1 MSKLYFIGKDSVPS
15 RLCLEAGQTE
25 HLVFVALPGV
35 SAELELAVELN
46 GEGAEVQLDG
56 LFVCSADEKLTLKI
70 DLRHNASNT
79 VSRQLFNGIAGGE
92 ARTEFNG
99 KIVVKDGLHAIK
111 AAQENHN
118 ILLDDTA
125 LVCTSPQLEI
135 YSDDVEC
142 SHGATTGF
150 LNLDEQ
156 FYMRSRGIPESE
168 AKVLQMISFLAPIVG
183 AVEDETQRE
192 ALARE
197 VEKAVRNA
205 AGQ

>member
-1 MSKLYFIGKDSVPS
+1 MSRLYFLGRDAVPS
-15 RLCLEAGQTE
+15 HLRLEAGQTE

-35 SAELELAVELN
+35 SAEVDLTVELD
-46 GEGAEVQLDG
+46 GEGAQVQLDG
-56 LFVCSADEKLTLKI
+56 LFVCSAEERLTLKI

-79 VSRQLFNGIAGGE
+79 ISRQLFNGIAGGS

-99 KIVVKDGLHAIK
+99 KVLVREGLHGIK

-118 ILLDDTA
+118 ILLDDSA
-125 LVCTSPQLEI
+125 LVVTSPQLEI

-168 AKVLQMISFLAPIVG
+168 AKVLQMISFLAPVVG
-183 AVEDETQRE
+183 AVEDEAVRD
-192 ALARE
+192 ALAQE
-197 VEKAVRNA
+197 VEKAVRLA